1 MKKNIIIAITIIL
14 IIISILVFMLTRPN
28 KEILSITIDE
38 TEYTLKRGK
47 YKYNIPVNMS
57 TTRERITVKLYDN
70 KDSYEILTTEEIFY
84 IDETF
89 QIKYTNQKGKE
100 KIYSFTLV
108 DSLEEGALQFKVE
121 GCIEENQQC
130 DINGDFPVIASLKK
144 NKIVLSINNKDALE
158 LEARNFNINS
168 IRFLKDHIAFFHQN
182 TTQDEQINLYILNKE
197 GDVILKLTNIIEPNV
212 PMLNSL
218 KIVDNKF
225 NVSGSL
231 VIGGFSVK
239 IDDEIVDFCKA
250 PKNAAIENVYE
261 IEITNNVP
269 KINKI
274 GTYTV
279 GEFLKTQISDS
290 FNPCAND

>member
-1 MKKNIIIAITIIL
+1 
-14 IIISILVFMLTRPN
+14 
-28 KEILSITIDE
+28 
-38 TEYTLKRGK
+38 
-47 YKYNIPVNMS
+47 
-57 TTRERITVKLYDN
+57 
-70 KDSYEILTTEEIFY
+70 
-84 IDETF
+84 
-89 QIKYTNQKGKE
+89 
-100 KIYSFTLV
+100 
-108 DSLEEGALQFKVE
+108 
-121 GCIEENQQC
+121 
-130 DINGDFPVIASLKK
+130 
-144 NKIVLSINNKDALE
+144 
-158 LEARNFNINS
+158 
-168 IRFLKDHIAFFHQN
+168 
-182 TTQDEQINLYILNKE
+182 
-197 GDVILKLTNIIEPNV
+197 
-212 PMLNSL
+212 MLNSL

-239 IDDEIVDFCKA
+239 IDDEIVDLCKA